1 MYSTKSIG
9 DVVRNLVGMLGFRPA
24 ESLVVAAV
32 QGGCVSCVLRV
43 DLGDVAASNAL
54 ERLASLV
61 GRSGAD
67 GALAVFVSTLCSSCE
82 MCAERFAG
90 MAARLGEALEA
101 AGVRFLD
108 AVMVDRVEAGGRWQ
122 CVDGCGK
129 TGVLDDPASSAAAA
143 AAVVAGRRM
152 YETRDELRAI
162 VAVDVQRAAAMAPM
176 LAGADGAD
184 GAGGAV
190 DDVPV
195 SVRQAVA
202 AVRRVGQ
209 GAVLSNAELADIGAS
224 LGDVR
229 VRDALFTLVDS
240 HEASAAEMLWSQL
253 ARVLPQPY
261 RSEAL
266 CLVGF
271 SAFSR
276 GEGPLAGVALEAALA
291 DDPAHRMAGLL
302 DCALQNGVRP
312 EEIRNLIQHHVSAL
326 VI

>member
-1 MYSTKSIG
+1 M
-9 DVVRNLVGMLGFRPA
+9 

-43 DLGDVAASNAL
+43 DLSDVAASNAL

-67 GALAVFVSTLCSSCE
+67 GALAVFVSTLSSSCE

-101 AGVRFLD
+101 AGVRLLD
-108 AVMVDRVEAGGRWQ
+108 AVMLDRVEAGGRWQ

-129 TGVLDDPASSAAAA
+129 SGVLDDPASSAAAA

-162 VAVDVQRAAAMAPM
+162 VAVDVQRAAAVAPM
-176 LAGADGAD
+176 LAGADC
-184 GAGGAV
+184 AGGAV